1 MVSSCSC
8 SQTVAKLIKNMFHF
22 FSMLSYWQTATVN
35 SSMWL
40 PRSFNH
46 NFIQSCDTRAHTK
59 KPIGFIGQIHVKNTP
74 NLIRFQFP
82 VPQIMK
88 RFIMVKFLTLNLWIC
103 KFLDIYLML
112 AVSSSA
118 HSNNL
123 KCMKTPKPKVEP
135 FKSEFNPKK
144 IQNQLGCTF
153 SKPGN

>member
-1 MVSSCSC
+1 
-8 SQTVAKLIKNMFHF
+8 
-22 FSMLSYWQTATVN
+22 
-35 SSMWL
+35 
-40 PRSFNH
+40 
-46 NFIQSCDTRAHTK
+46 
-59 KPIGFIGQIHVKNTP
+59 
-74 NLIRFQFP
+74 
-82 VPQIMK
+82 
-88 RFIMVKFLTLNLWIC
+88 
-103 KFLDIYLML
+103 ML